1 MKRHSIVVRLNAA
14 DKTKVKLKDKTS
26 SVTTLSFVDGNKRLS
41 HGIGQMLDQLAH
53 QGMYPDEVAI
63 DLAILAA
70 TVTAADTRI
79 SRTEDAQDSWSREI
93 DLYVPVAAPQKWS
106 DNARL
111 IERILRFLTGDY
123 WRIEFRPRQKELTS
137 LIERPSELIGAS
149 FDGVCLFSGGLDS
162 FVGAIDL
169 LQEGKNPILVSHY
182 KDASTKSQ
190 EICIRNLNKIYK
202 NTNQR
207 HVRANVSFDKND
219 MPNLGTE
226 QTTRGR
232 SFIFF
237 SLACLAAS
245 SLDGETPIYVPEN
258 GLISLNVPPDPLR
271 LGAWS
276 TRTTHPFYM
285 ARWQKLIDN
294 LGIKATFDNP
304 YRFKTKGEMLRECK
318 NKKFLKDNLSI
329 TISCS
334 SVSKA
339 RFNKDESKRKPGH
352 CGYCTPCLIRR
363 SSIHAAFGSDPTE
376 YSIEDLSSRPL
387 DADKAESKDVRA
399 FQMMS
404 HRLKNNPE
412 IAQIL
417 IHKTGPLNDYSAKE
431 VIEYANVFKRGIKEV
446 GAIVDNVVIEAK

>member
-14 DKTKVKLKDKTS
+14 DKTKIKLKDKTS
-26 SVTTLSFVDGNKRLS
+26 LVTTLSFVDGNKRLS
-41 HGIGQMLDQLAH
+41 HGIGQMLDQLANR
-53 QGMYPDEVAI
+53 GMYPDEVAI

-79 SRTEDAQDSWSREI
+79 SRTEHAQDSWSREI
-93 DLYVPVAAPQKWS
+93 DLYLPVSDPKKWS
-106 DNARL
+106 NNIKL
-111 IERILRFLTGDY
+111 IQRILRFLTGDY
-123 WRIEFRPRQKELTS
+123 WRVEFRPRQKELTS
-137 LIERPSELIGAS
+137 LIERQPELIGPG
-149 FDGVCLFSGGLDS
+149 FDSVCLFSGGLDS

-169 LQEGKNPILVSHY
+169 LHEGKNPILVSHY

-202 NTNQR
+202 NTDRR

-219 MPNLGTE
+219 MPNLGAE

-237 SLACLAAS
+237 SLAILAAS
-245 SLDGETPIYVPEN
+245 SLDGDPPIYVPEN

-285 ARWQKLIDN
+285 ARWQELIDN
-294 LGIKATFDNP
+294 LGIEATLDNP
-304 YRFKTKGEMLRECK
+304 YRFNTKGEMLRTCK
-318 NKKFLKDNLSI
+318 NKKFLKDNLSH

-339 RFNKDESKRKPGH
+339 RFNKDESKRKLGH

-363 SSIHAAFGSDPTE
+363 SSIRAAFGSDPTE
-376 YSIEDLSSRPL
+376 YTIEDLSYEPL
-387 DADKAESKDVRA
+387 DAAKAESRDVRA

-404 HRLKNNPE
+404 HRLKNHPE
-412 IAQIL
+412 VTHVL
-417 IHKTGPLNDYSAKE
+417 VHKTGPLNDYSSDE
-431 VIEYANVFKRGIKEV
+431 IFEYANVFERGIKEV
-446 GAIVDNVVIEAK
+446 GAVVNNVVIKV